1 MQNDSI
7 DIQDDINDS
16 EILEIGEIKQSE
28 KLEDLRMIIYTSWI
42 V

>member
-28 KLEDLRMIIYTSWI
+28 KLEDLRMIIYTS
-42 V
+42 

>member
-16 EILEIGEIKQSE
+16 EIMEIGEIKQSE
-28 KLEDLRMIIYTSWI
+28 RLEDLRMIIYTSWI